1 MNPKKQKAKDRR
13 RARALAEQA
22 WEAANQGNLDLA
34 EKIIRRAVS
43 TQEDNP
49 VLWNDQGV
57 ILGLRHKD
65 SEAAKS
71 FAAALSLAPTFA
83 DPYAHLATL
92 RLRQGR
98 VEEALGLQT
107 QAVKYAPRNA
117 PYAEQLQAYQAL
129 AGQFPPHADSPAA
142 ATVDPTEVSSADPRN
157 DWPQRLGTLDWH
169 ALANRLTR
177 DGYAVVARMVDAATC
192 EWLRGLFDD
201 DRLFSKTVVMDRPE
215 FGKGAYRYFGAPIP
229 QVVDQLRRAVYPHVA
244 RIANE
249 WQQML
254 GDSESF
260 PEDWDSFRDRCH
272 SAGQTTPTPILL
284 KYGPGGF
291 NALHRDLRG
300 AVFFPIQLAVVLSPR
315 TDPED
320 AETQGFQGGEFLFC
334 DFPERRKSLRREVVL
349 GLGDA
354 VLFCTR
360 DRLVRTG
367 GVAGLQ
373 SVKHG
378 AAPITAGT
386 RFVLGVP
393 FHEYR

>member
-13 RARALAEQA
+13 RARVLAEQA

-107 QAVKYAPRNA
+107 QAVKYAPQNA

-129 AGQFPPHADSPAA
+129 AGQLPPHADSPAV
-142 ATVDPTEVSSADPRN
+142 ATVDPTEVSSADPGN

-177 DGYAVVARMVDAATC
+177 DGCAVIAGMVDAPTC

-229 QVVDQLRRAVYPHVA
+229 KVVDQLRRAVYPHVA

-260 PEDWDSFRDRCH
+260 PEEWDSFRDRCH
-272 SAGQTTPTPILL
+272 SRGPDDADADPAEVRPWRIQCPAPRFAWRRVLPDPTGCGAEPACRPGGRGHTRLPRRRVPVLRFSRTKKVAPPGSRARPRRCGAVLHSRPSRSHGWRRRIAAGQARRCP
-284 KYGPGGF
+284 
-291 NALHRDLRG
+291 NHRGHSVRARR
-300 AVFFPIQLAVVLSPR
+300 AVP
-315 TDPED
+315 
-320 AETQGFQGGEFLFC
+320 
-334 DFPERRKSLRREVVL
+334 
-349 GLGDA
+349 
-354 VLFCTR
+354 
-360 DRLVRTG
+360 
-367 GVAGLQ
+367 
-373 SVKHG
+373 
-378 AAPITAGT
+378 
-386 RFVLGVP
+386 
-393 FHEYR
+393 

>member
-13 RARALAEQA
+13 RARVLAEQA

-57 ILGLRHKD
+57 ILSLRHKD

-83 DPYAHLATL
+83 DPYAYLATL

-107 QAVKYAPRNA
+107 QAVKYAPQNA

-129 AGQFPPHADSPAA
+129 AGQLPLHADSPAV
-142 ATVDPTEVSSADPRN
+142 ATVQPSDVSSADRDN
-157 DWPQRLGTLDWH
+157 DWPQRLGALDWH

-177 DGYAVVARMVDAATC
+177 DGCAVIAGMVGAPTC
-192 EWLRGLFDD
+192 EWLCSLFDD

-215 FGKGAYRYFGAPIP
+215 FGKGIYRYFGAPIP
-229 QVVDQLRRAVYPHVA
+229 KVVDQLRRAVYPHVA

-254 GDSESF
+254 GESERF
-260 PEDWDSFRDRCH
+260 PEEWDSFRDSCH
-272 SAGQTTPTPILL
+272 HEGQTTPTPILL
-284 KYGPGGF
+284 KYGRGGF

-300 AVFFPIQLAVVLSPR
+300 AVYFPIQLAVVLSPR
-315 TDPED
+315 ADLED
-320 AETQGFQGGEFLFC
+320 ADTQGFQGGEFLFC
-334 DFPERRKSLRREVVL
+334 DSPEARKSRRREVVL

-360 DRLVRTG
+360 DRLVPIG
-367 GVAGLQ
+367 GAVGLQ
-373 SVKHG
+373 PVKHG
-378 AAPITAGT
+378 AGPITAGT

>member
-1 MNPKKQKAKDRR
+1 MNPKRQKTKDRR
-13 RARALAEQA
+13 RARMLAQQA
-22 WEAANQGNLDLA
+22 WDAANQGNLDLA
-34 EKIIRRAVS
+34 EKIIRRAVA

-65 SEAAKS
+65 TEAAKS

-92 RLRQGR
+92 RIRQGR
-98 VEEALGLQT
+98 LEEALALQT
-107 QAVKYAPRNA
+107 QAVEYAPQNA
-117 PYAEQLQAYQAL
+117 SYAEILQAYQAL
-129 AGQFPPHADSPAA
+129 TGRLPLHTVPQAVARVDS
-142 ATVDPTEVSSADPRN
+142 TEASSDARSN
-157 DWPQRLGTLDWH
+157 DWPKRLATLDWH

-177 DGYAVVARMVDAATC
+177 DGCVVIAGLLDASTC
-192 EWLRGLFDD
+192 EQLCGLFDD
-201 DRLFSKTVVMDRPE
+201 DPLFSKTVVMDRPE
-215 FGKGAYRYFGAPIP
+215 FGKGVYRYFGAPIP
-229 QVVDQLRRAVYPHVA
+229 IVVDHLRRAVYPHVA
-244 RIANE
+244 LIANE
-249 WQQML
+249 WQGLL
-254 GDSESF
+254 GESERF
-260 PEDWDSFRDRCH
+260 PEKWDCFRDQCH
-272 SAGQTTPTPILL
+272 HAGQTMPTPILL

-300 AVFFPIQLAVVLSPR
+300 ALFFPIQMAVVLSPR
-315 TDPED
+315 ADPEN
-320 AETQGFQGGEFLFC
+320 ANTQGFQGGEFLFC
-334 DFPERRKSLRREVVL
+334 DSPEGRKSRPQEIPL

-367 GVAGLQ
+367 GVVGLQ
-373 SVKHG
+373 PVKHG
-378 AAPITAGT
+378 VGPITGGT